1 MAQWLKEFLRWPLK
15 IVSKYITV
23 LTEFSVLA
31 DVKNQVIATLN
42 FDQRLLKILE
52 REFMRYLM
60 PLGVSTCS
68 IHGKCIDQMFK

>member
-1 MAQWLKEFLRWPLK
+1 M
-15 IVSKYITV
+15 

-68 IHGKCIDQMFK
+68 LHGKCIDQMFK